1 MKKILALLLI
11 SVLIVGCD
19 NPTQKEEA
27 TEVVEEGAV
36 QEAVEEEEMIFE
48 IEEIGQGSF
57 YLENESG
64 TTENGDPLII
74 YEDGETQLLQIGIMT
89 NEFDG
94 SKLTFVYVDNELL
107 TKEQYSNS
115 QSTLTLEQKHLKEG
129 QHQVVLK
136 QFENDDDSTEPIT
149 VKFAEYEV
157 KAK

>member
-19 NPTQKEEA
+19 SPTQKEEA

-129 QHQVVLK
+129 LHQVVLK